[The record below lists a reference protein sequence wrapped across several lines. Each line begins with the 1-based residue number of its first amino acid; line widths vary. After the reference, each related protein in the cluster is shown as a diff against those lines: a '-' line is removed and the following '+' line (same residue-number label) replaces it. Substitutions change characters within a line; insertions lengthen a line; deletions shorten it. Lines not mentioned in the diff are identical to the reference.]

1 MNTEKEIVL
10 TKVVGNDW
18 CDYRLAKSKY
28 NNKWTYPMLEY
39 NDFRGTGNNE
49 WGVVELFEHFSIGDI
64 EYLKKEFGMDFELGR
79 YYGSKEELIQTKEL
93 VQFTEDRIYKEEK

>member
-1 MNTEKEIVL
+1 MNTEKLIVL

-18 CDYRLAKSKY
+18 CDWRLTKCKF
-28 NNKWTYPMLEY
+28 NNKWTEPILEY

-64 EYLKKEFGMDFELGR
+64 EYLKKEFGMDFELMNTE
-79 YYGSKEELIQTKEL
+79 KELIQTKEL
-93 VQFTEDRIYKEEK
+93 VEFTEDRIYKGEK